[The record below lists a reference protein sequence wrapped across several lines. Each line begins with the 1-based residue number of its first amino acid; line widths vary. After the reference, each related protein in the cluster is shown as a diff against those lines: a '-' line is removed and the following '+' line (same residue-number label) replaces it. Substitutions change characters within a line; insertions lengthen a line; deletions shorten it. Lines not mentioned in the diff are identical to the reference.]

1 LKPDDYL
8 TLEDVLREAVH
19 LGLELSER
27 TFRYYN
33 VLGLLPRPVK
43 LPSGDA
49 RVHYYPREI
58 LTRLQDIRKLQNEG
72 YSLKQI
78 KSYFAVVPAEP
89 KPTAAVERRQ
99 APADALLESFARQLP
114 KQAAER
120 FLARTVGQGEDA
132 FREAALDYY
141 AELLGML
148 GNRGSA
154 RTAVAEAVAALTPL
168 ELERL
173 LKPLR
178 DWRDREAGKRR
189 AGGLSLTRRLR
200 QLALDKLAG
209 QSVPAFEL
217 EAYARALAGL
227 ARRAR
232 QQEKDA
238 DPVVQRVA
246 TRLGAS
252 LERLAAACRLED
264 PAAVLGE
271 LEGAERGIADLD
283 QLLRLYSRL

>member
-1 LKPDDYL
+1 MKPDEYL

-78 KSYFAVVPAEP
+78 KAFFSVAPE
-89 KPTAAVERRQ
+89 KPE
-99 APADALLESFARQLP
+99 APAVQPRSSPAAALLESFAKQLP
-114 KQAAER
+114 KQAAQR
-120 FLARTVGQGEDA
+120 FLARAVGKGEEA

-141 AELLGML
+141 AELLGMV
-148 GNRGSA
+148 GERGA
-154 RTAVAEAVAALTPL
+154 AEAIAALSPL

-189 AGGLSLTRRLR
+189 SGGLSLTRRLR
-200 QLALDKLAG
+200 QLALDKLEGKAAPG
-209 QSVPAFEL
+209 PEL
-217 EAYARALAGL
+217 ESYAQALATL
-227 ARRAR
+227 AGKAR
-232 QQEKDA
+232 QQQNDA
-238 DPVVQRVA
+238 DPVVQRA
-246 TRLGAS
+246 ARKLTAALEKLG
-252 LERLAAACRLED
+252 AACRLED

-271 LEGAERGIADLD
+271 LEGVERAIADLD
-283 QLLRLYSRL
+283 QLLQLYSRL